1 MSRIRANNFT
11 DKAGTGAPTFPN
23 GVNVTGV
30 STFGN
35 VVVGGATTDVV
46 INGDLRVTGII
57 TTGTSSIT
65 IDAENDQITV
75 GSATTIHS
83 TGYQIG
89 SSNLHSTGL
98 EVQNINVSGVVTT
111 TTLKV
116 GTGVTISG
124 GIVTATTYYGSGAN
138 LTGID
143 ATQIQTGNTSVQT
156 VDTGSDGHVK
166 ITTEGTERARIDS
179 SGRLLV
185 GPPLTAVD
193 SALFQFAGAKT
204 FTGGIPQNQ
213 LNINDTTSLA
223 TGVGGAI
230 GFSGKYHSAGYNTTF
245 GSIEGIKENSTD
257 GNYGGAL
264 VFKSRQNGGNNNER
278 MRITSTGQLLSNTT
292 TDNAAIRANF
302 AGDSWGGGTGSNTNT
317 GLSLPQF
324 LFTGCGLDNSGTV
337 TPIGFNIRGGGG
349 GVPRGLCFAA
359 HGSYQ
364 GNSASNHNVFFVR
377 NVGNTGQTWNTVYGT
392 PGVGIQAG
400 PADAYA
406 GPHASQWWTPSFAAQ
421 FGIKDETTGTYD
433 GGSKVGQTIELGGT
447 YGGGTPGNWG
457 GTCLAVRIATNFG
470 SGSTGTNFGY
480 RANIS
485 GAGSGNNWG
494 IYIDAGNAAKPGG
507 GSWSSTS
514 DERVKTVNATYAK
527 GLSEVVQLNPVRFT
541 YNGKAETPDDGQEY
555 VGLLAQEV
563 QQVLPDMVTSRR
575 AKLEETDEEETD
587 ILMVDPSE
595 LVYTLINACKEL
607 KTHIE
612 TLETQNAELKARLDA
627 AGL

>member
-98 EVQNINVSGVVTT
+98 EVQNLNVSGVVTT

-185 GPPLTAVD
+185 GSSSNSANSRAVFQGSSTYPTAEANIFLSRGETATSGVGLGNIKFSD
-193 SALFQFAGAKT
+193 T
-204 FTGGIPQNQ
+204 TGGIFAQ
-213 LNINDTTSLA
+213 IGAEADGTTGTNDYPGRLLFYTMPD
-223 TGVGGAI
+223 GG
-230 GFSGKYHSAGYNTTF
+230 SGNPT
-245 GSIEGIKENSTD
+245 
-257 GNYGGAL
+257 
-264 VFKSRQNGGNNNER
+264 ER
-278 MRITSTGQLLSNTT
+278 MRIDSSGRLLVGTTGPSSAGHEKLRVVKDTSSVSSGSLWAMEVLGTTGVYNPSTTYQGVRSLSGDLYGARYPIYGEVTNGGWGDAAGGFFKINDGYTVT
-292 TDNAAIRANF
+292 HSAIRCEYAHN
-302 AGDSWGGGTGSNTNT
+302 GDGAYGSSMGARFFGTQTATTGGTRGIDIDHTAVTAGGSNTGVVVNT
-317 GLSLPQF
+317 VAGS
-324 LFTGCGLDNSGTV
+324 SY
-337 TPIGFNIRGGGG
+337 IRGYIYGHA
-349 GVPRGLCFAA
+349 GVNRF
-359 HGSYQ
+359 
-364 GNSASNHNVFFVR
+364 
-377 NVGNTGQTWNTVYGT
+377 TVK
-392 PGVGIQAG
+392 
-400 PADAYA
+400 
-406 GPHASQWWTPSFAAQ
+406 S
-421 FGIKDETTGTYD
+421 D
-433 GGSKVGQTIELGGT
+433 GGIENYSSNNVNLCDEREKKNIELLEST
-447 YGGGTPGNWG
+447 WDCLKHWELKKFHYNQDENDAPKRYG
-457 GTCLAVRIATNFG
+457 VIA
-470 SGSTGTNFGY
+470 
-480 RANIS
+480 
-485 GAGSGNNWG
+485 
-494 IYIDAGNAAKPGG
+494 
-507 GSWSSTS
+507 
-514 DERVKTVNATYAK
+514 
-527 GLSEVVQLNPVRFT
+527 
-541 YNGKAETPDDGQEY
+541 
-555 VGLLAQEV
+555 
-563 QQVLPDMVTSRR
+563 QQVASYCPEVINEFVVKPASAPTQDPDGTITSPGEPAITR
-575 AKLEETDEEETD
+575 
-587 ILMVDPSE
+587 MGV
-595 LVYTLINACKEL
+595 KEQQMMWMAIKAL
-607 KTHIE
+607 QEAQTRIE
-612 TLETQNAELKARLDA
+612 TLETANAALEDLQARLDA